1 MNFFKFVEQNEVRN
15 CLLPIPFHDFN
26 TRLLFLMKPHYAEEI
41 CDTPGK
47 CLEPNIIPILI
58 PKLPV
63 ESTAIE
69 YFFKKTPCIHHSQA
83 FHKLQ

>member
-1 MNFFKFVEQNEVRN
+1 
-15 CLLPIPFHDFN
+15 
-26 TRLLFLMKPHYAEEI
+26 MKPHYAEEI